1 MAKRPTDI
9 MKAMAEK
16 TAEGGG
22 PKRLY
27 AWLRTRYDE
36 LAAAKAEFGPTWKQ
50 FADTVIAAGARM
62 GNGRTPTE
70 HAVRKAF
77 LRVERDLAAEKKAP
91 FILPLS
97 SRRPRGA
104 VVEAPPRQTGE
115 PIRQTGTTQAP
126 PPSGGRAGSEDLK
139 RVLGEMGQRANK
151 LPDPLK

>member
-1 MAKRPTDI
+1 MTKRPTDL
-9 MKAMAEK
+9 MKTMAEK

-50 FADTVIAAGARM
+50 FADTVVAAGARM
-62 GNGRTPTE
+62 GNGRIPTE

-97 SRRPRGA
+97 SRRPPAA
-104 VVEAPPRQTGE
+104 VVDALPRQTGD
-115 PIRQTGTTQAP
+115 PVKQAAIP
-126 PPSGGRAGSEDLK
+126 PAPRSGGRAGSDDLK